1 MMTLIR
7 KRIGKDGCYIIF
19 KETDRINGG
28 TDMDIIVILDTA
40 VRERNMT
47 FPADSKLILAA
58 IRFMMRIACFPGNM
72 FRKTY
77 GEEIK

>member
-1 MMTLIR
+1 
-7 KRIGKDGCYIIF
+7 
-19 KETDRINGG
+19 
-28 TDMDIIVILDTA
+28 MDIIVILDTA